1 MKHTKIILIIVPIIL
16 LVCFTFFLVKTM
28 IKSTKYDASGNLIEN
43 VYIKNINGAIYDNNL
58 SKVKKLSDGKNL
70 NQVYVNEKCD
80 DGENWEESYDCLPP
94 LSVAVR
100 IGRYEI
106 AEYLIKNGANVN
118 YSDIYTNYTPLL
130 FALEDTPQDNQYKM
144 LQLLLTHNAS
154 MNVKNHFGNTPLEI
168 IASEYIIDS
177 KEGKEK
183 EKLNLKKFK
192 LLIQYD
198 ETPNNED
205 YITSLKKLAEKNN
218 NNLISEY
225 LQTM

>member
-1 MKHTKIILIIVPIIL
+1 MNFKKIILIIVLSIL
-16 LVCFTFFLVKTM
+16 FICFSFFLVKAM
-28 IKSTKYDASGNLIEN
+28 IESTKLDASGNLIQN
-43 VYIKNINGAIYDNNL
+43 VYIKNINDAIYDNDL
-58 SKVKKLSDGKNL
+58 SKVKKLLDGKNL

-106 AEYLIKNGANVN
+106 AEYLIKNGADVN

-130 FALEDTPQDNQYKM
+130 FALENTPQDNQYKM

-154 MNVKNHFGNTPLEI
+154 INVKNHFGNTPLEI
-168 IASEYIIDS
+168 IASEYITDS

-183 EKLNLKKFK
+183 EKLNFKKFK

-198 ETPNNED
+198 KNLNNED
-205 YITSLKKLAEKNN
+205 YIISLRQLAEKNN

>member
-1 MKHTKIILIIVPIIL
+1 MNFKKIILIIVLSIL
-16 LVCFTFFLVKTM
+16 FICFSFFLVKAM
-28 IKSTKYDASGNLIEN
+28 IESTKFDASGNLIQN
-43 VYIKNINGAIYDNNL
+43 VYIKNINDAIYDNDL
-58 SKVKKLSDGKNL
+58 SKVKKLLDGKNL

-80 DGENWEESYDCLPP
+80 DGENWEEAYDCLPP

-106 AEYLIKNGANVN
+106 AEYLIKNGADVN

-154 MNVKNHFGNTPLEI
+154 INVKNHFGNTPLEI
-168 IASEYIIDS
+168 IASEYITDS

-183 EKLNLKKFK
+183 EKLNFKKFK

-198 ETPNNED
+198 KNLNNED
-205 YITSLKKLAEKNN
+205 YIISLKQLAEKNN